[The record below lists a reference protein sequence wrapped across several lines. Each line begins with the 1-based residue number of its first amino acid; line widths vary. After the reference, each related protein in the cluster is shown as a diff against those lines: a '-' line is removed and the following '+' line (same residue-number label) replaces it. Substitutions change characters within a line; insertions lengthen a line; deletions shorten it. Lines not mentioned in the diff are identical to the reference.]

1 MYSSTCADPPVW
13 PPAVHADAL
22 PRFRK
27 KHRSQSQTG
36 HTLARPT
43 SHPPQA
49 YHPKA
54 RSSSAS
60 PCARTPRA
68 NKSQDRSHVKMV
80 LLDLLTL
87 GLWSKLGRLVH
98 YGVDAILS
106 RSYSQAKNIPRRRR
120 DRADPSACSTVST
133 ILAGIRRSTGLTPSF
148 KSEKIAGDSNET
160 QKWVSRYL
168 AVGET
173 AMDWAVVTAG
183 QSGWFERN
191 R

>member
-1 MYSSTCADPPVW
+1 
-13 PPAVHADAL
+13 
-22 PRFRK
+22 
-27 KHRSQSQTG
+27 
-36 HTLARPT
+36 
-43 SHPPQA
+43 
-49 YHPKA
+49 
-54 RSSSAS
+54 
-60 PCARTPRA
+60 
-68 NKSQDRSHVKMV
+68 MV

-98 YGVDAILS
+98 YGVDAIL
-106 RSYSQAKNIPRRRR
+106 I
-120 DRADPSACSTVST
+120 ST